1 MRYLLIIFA
10 VASYL
15 DANDLYSLD
24 SRFLPVL
31 STNFFFL
38 DQDSLPDALEMVEPE
53 DSLVVYPARP
63 MLYSLIL
70 PGVGQWYNKSP
81 AWKIGLFAGIEV
93 ASIFSGLQW
102 RKKAEDIRIKY
113 EIFADQ
119 NWDLKT
125 WVSNTLNTP
134 PGNYA
139 DVHINGT
146 HKLILVLS
154 GNLAEQY
161 GNYVSSDSLENNA
174 HWVYTGEV
182 NVLRDRDFY
191 ENIGKYDQFVGGW
204 TDCYDP
210 SDTQLWFE
218 VGKDVGDSTEIIIS
232 THNKEAYVDRR
243 ARSNDYLNIAKFA
256 VSAVMFNH
264 VISALEAVWST
275 QTRNRP
281 TKEQKVQ
288 TNVGLLYNQHS
299 KYGVGGITIS
309 LHW

>member
-10 VASYL
+10 MTSYL
-15 DANDLYSLD
+15 GANDLYKLD
-24 SRFLPVL
+24 SRFQPVVT
-31 STNFFFL
+31 TNFFFL
-38 DQDSLPDALEMVEPE
+38 DQDSLPAAPEMVEQD

-81 AWKIGLFAGIEV
+81 AWKIGLFAGIEA

-102 RKKAEDIRIKY
+102 RKKAEDIRLKY

-119 NWDLKT
+119 NWDLET

-134 PGNYA
+134 LGNYP

-146 HKLILVLS
+146 HKLILVLTGS
-154 GNLAEQY
+154 LAEQY
-161 GNYVSSDSLENNA
+161 GNYVPSDSLENNA

-204 TDCYDP
+204 IDCYDP
-210 SDTQLWFE
+210 SNIQLWFE
-218 VGKDVGDSTEIIIS
+218 VEKDVGDSTEIIIS
-232 THNKEAYVDRR
+232 TPNKEDYVDQR

-275 QTRNRP
+275 QIRNRP
-281 TKEQKVQ
+281 KKEQKVQ
-288 TNVGLLYNQHS
+288 TNVGLLYDQHA
-299 KYGVGGITIS
+299 KYGVGGIAVS

>member
-1 MRYLLIIFA
+1 M
-10 VASYL
+10 ASYL
-15 DANDLYSLD
+15 GANDLYNLD
-24 SRFLPVL
+24 SRFQPVL

-38 DQDSLPDALEMVEPE
+38 NQDSLPAALEIVEQE

-102 RKKAEDIRIKY
+102 RKKAEDIRLQY

-119 NWDLKT
+119 NWDLET
-125 WVSNTLNTP
+125 WVFNTLNTP
-134 PGNYA
+134 IGNYA

-146 HKLILVLS
+146 HKIILVLS
-154 GNLAEQY
+154 GSLAEQY

-210 SDTQLWFE
+210 SDIQYTFPQWFE
-218 VGKDVGDSTEIIIS
+218 VEKDVGDSTEIIIS
-232 THNKEAYVDRR
+232 TPNKQDYVGQR
-243 ARSNDYLNIAKFA
+243 ARSNDYLNMAKYA

-275 QTRNRP
+275 QIRNRP

-288 TNVGLLYNQHS
+288 TNVGLLYNQHA
-299 KYGVGGITIS
+299 KYGVGGIAIS

>member
-10 VASYL
+10 VTSYL
-15 DANDLYSLD
+15 SANDLYNLD
-24 SRFLPVL
+24 SRFHPVL
-31 STNFFFL
+31 STSFFFL
-38 DQDSLPDALEMVEPE
+38 DQDSLPAATEMVEPE

-70 PGVGQWYNKSP
+70 PGAGQWYNKSP
-81 AWKIGLFAGIEV
+81 AWKIGLFAGIEA

-102 RKKAEDIRIKY
+102 KKKAEDIRLQY

-119 NWDLKT
+119 NWDLET
-125 WVSNTLNTP
+125 WVFNTLNTP
-134 PGNYA
+134 IGNYA

-146 HKLILVLS
+146 HKLTLVLS
-154 GNLAEQY
+154 GSLAVQY

-174 HWVYTGEV
+174 HWVYSNEV
-182 NVLRDRDFY
+182 SVLRDRDFY

-204 TDCYDP
+204 IDCYGLANN
-210 SDTQLWFE
+210 QLWFE
-218 VGKDVGDSTEIIIS
+218 VEKDVGDSTEIIIS
-232 THNKEAYVDRR
+232 TPNKENYVNQRG
-243 ARSNDYLNIAKFA
+243 RSNDYLNMAKYA

-275 QTRNRP
+275 QIRNR
-281 TKEQKVQ
+281 TKKERKVQ
-288 TNVGLLYNQHS
+288 TNVGLLYNQHA
-299 KYGVGGITIS
+299 KYGVGGIAVS

>member
-10 VASYL
+10 VTSYL
-15 DANDLYSLD
+15 SANNLYNLD
-24 SRFLPVL
+24 SRFHPVL
-31 STNFFFL
+31 STSFFFL
-38 DQDSLPDALEMVEPE
+38 DQDSLPAATEMVEPE

-70 PGVGQWYNKSP
+70 PGAGQWYNKSP
-81 AWKIGLFAGIEV
+81 AWKIGLFAGIEA

-102 RKKAEDIRIKY
+102 KKKAEDIRLQY

-119 NWDLKT
+119 NWDLET
-125 WVSNTLNTP
+125 WVFNTLNTP
-134 PGNYA
+134 IGNYA

-146 HKLILVLS
+146 HKLTLVLS
-154 GNLAEQY
+154 GSLAMQY

-174 HWVYTGEV
+174 HWVYTNEV
-182 NVLRDRDFY
+182 SVLRDRDFY

-204 TDCYDP
+204 IDCYGLANN
-210 SDTQLWFE
+210 QLWFE
-218 VGKDVGDSTEIIIS
+218 VEKDVGDSTEIIIS
-232 THNKEAYVDRR
+232 TPNKENYVNQRG
-243 ARSNDYLNIAKFA
+243 RSNDYLNMAKYA

-275 QTRNRP
+275 QIRNR
-281 TKEQKVQ
+281 TKKERKVQ
-288 TNVGLLYNQHS
+288 TNVGLLYNQHA
-299 KYGVGGITIS
+299 KYGVGGIAVS